1 MTNVSL
7 FGEPYNDRVYLP
19 ENNGSPIP
27 DDKGFEAWSIARRY
41 ILKMKSENPGSSASG
56 RVQADPPPPA
66 SAKPAIMVAPL
77 RLAGRLRGAS
87 LRLWRLIGWRK
98 LALFGA
104 SLFLFTLAIILMK
117 EGAASLTPLIR
128 DRLDITNPLNSLGFG
143 WLFAYLVMSG
153 SPVAASALTFFDAGA
168 ISKLSAFTMIAGS
181 RLGASLVV
189 LLIGFVYILRGRD
202 RVNSLSMGL
211 LSLFVTGS
219 TYLAAAVLGLI
230 LLQSGVLDAFQLSS
244 GGLLNSVIDGLF
256 GSIILFLKELLP
268 GWLLFPVGLG
278 VVLIS
283 FTLFDK
289 CLPQMTLKESRV
301 GQVSRLVYRPVVMFL
316 LGAAITMVSMSV
328 SLSLT
333 LLVPLSERGFVRR
346 ENVIPYIMGA
356 NITTFVDTLFA
367 SVLLGNPEAFTIV
380 LTGMVSVAVISL
392 AIMTT
397 MLRRYERTMLNGV
410 SWAASSNRNLALF
423 LLLAVLLP
431 IILMLL

>member
-1 MTNVSL
+1 MEIETLSSSTSD
-7 FGEPYNDRVYLP
+7 P
-19 ENNGSPIP
+19 SPAESP
-27 DDKGFEAWSIARRY
+27 LQNQAELAVDDALVQS
-41 ILKMKSENPGSSASG
+41 SG
-56 RVQADPPPPA
+56 RWQ
-66 SAKPAIMVAPL
+66 
-77 RLAGRLRGAS
+77 RS
-87 LRLWRLIGWRK
+87 LLLLWRQIDWGK
-98 LALFGA
+98 LALFVA
-104 SLFLFTLAIILMK
+104 SLFLFMLAIILMK
-117 EGAASLTPLIR
+117 EGAGSLTPLIR

-143 WLFAYLVMSG
+143 WLFAYIVMSG

-168 ISKLSAFTMIAGS
+168 ISELSAYTMITGS

-219 TYLAAAVLGLI
+219 TYLVAAILGVI
-230 LLQSGVLDAFQLSS
+230 LLQSGTLDSFQLSS
-244 GGLLNSVIDGLF
+244 GSLLSSVIN
-256 GSIILFLKELLP
+256 SIFDPLVMFLKEHLAN
-268 GWLLFPVGLG
+268 WLLFPIGLG

-283 FTLFDK
+283 FSLFDR

-367 SVLLGNPEAFTIV
+367 SILLDNPNAFTIV
-380 LTGMVSVAVISL
+380 LAGMISVAIISL
-392 AIMTT
+392 AVMTT
-397 MLRRYERTMLNGV
+397 MLRRYERVILSGV
-410 SWAASSNRNLALF
+410 SWAAASNRNLLFF
-423 LLLAVLLP
+423 LLIAVLLP
-431 IILMLL
+431 IVLMLL

>member
-1 MTNVSL
+1 MNI
-7 FGEPYNDRVYLP
+7 EPP
-19 ENNGSPIP
+19 
-27 DDKGFEAWSIARRY
+27 A
-41 ILKMKSENPGSSASG
+41 SST
-56 RVQADPPPPA
+56 RNQMEADPPPPA
-66 SAKPAIMVAPL
+66 ATEPPLAIAPG
-77 RLAGRLRGAS
+77 RLAGRFWRAS
-87 LRLWRLIGWRK
+87 SRLWRYIDWGK
-98 LALFGA
+98 LALFGL
-104 SLFLFTLAIILMK
+104 SLFLFMLAIILMK
-117 EGAASLTPLIR
+117 EGAAGLTPLIR

-153 SPVAASALTFFDAGA
+153 SPVAASSLTFFDAGA
-168 ISKLSAFTMIAGS
+168 ISKLSAFTMITGS

-189 LLIGFVYILRGRD
+189 LLIGFVYVLRGRD

-211 LSLFVTGS
+211 LSLFVTGT

-230 LLQSGVLDAFQLSS
+230 LLQSGVLDAVQLSS
-244 GGLLNSVIDGLF
+244 GGLLNSIVDGLF
-256 GSIILFLKELLP
+256 GPIVAFLKDQLP
-268 GWLLFPVGLG
+268 IWLLFPIGLG
-278 VVLIS
+278 VVLVS
-283 FTLFDK
+283 FSLFDK

-356 NITTFVDTLFA
+356 NITTFIDTLFA

-380 LTGMVSVAVISL
+380 LVGMVSVAVVSL
-392 AIMTT
+392 AIMLTA
-397 MLRRYERTMLNGV
+397 LRRYERIMLNGAT
-410 SWAASSNRNLALF
+410 WATTSNRNLALF

-431 IILMLL
+431 IILLLL